1 MALVVWSAKSPE
13 IERLKRAPERSF
25 RLGAHLVTMEQR
37 WKPGGDGGTMLGHG
51 ASVFDAAFVL
61 ADFLFRANGEC
72 GGDAI
77 PGYPAVAGKRVI
89 ELGTGPGLGAVA
101 CGLLNAAEVVATDGD
116 AELPELTKV
125 NLVRNLSADRVE
137 VQQSARARCQCRTAQ
152 LMWGDEAKARELCAA
167 LRRDEQRE
175 TKGQQK
181 CSTGQ
186 PAFDVVLAADCAA
199 CVYEGAFEM
208 LVASFLHLTG
218 LDSVVVLSYQ
228 RRHSSEDAFFALA
241 EEHFTVERVPRQ
253 HLHPDFQFDKEPLP
267 SVVPSQSRFVAT
279 KFSEIDVYLLR
290 RRRAQHPVAA
300 VESWDIRS
308 GNKTRHI
315 FQGEEKIVTEKN
327 EEEERI

>member
-1 MALVVWSAKSPE
+1 MALDVWSAKSPE

-116 AELPELTKV
+116 AELLELTKV

-137 VQQSARARCQCRTAQ
+137 EQQSARARCQCRTAQ

-167 LRRDEQRE
+167 
-175 TKGQQK
+175 
-181 CSTGQ
+181 
-186 PAFDVVLAADCAA
+186 
-199 CVYEGAFEM
+199 M
-208 LVASFLHLTG
+208 
-218 LDSVVVLSYQ
+218 
-228 RRHSSEDAFFALA
+228 
-241 EEHFTVERVPRQ
+241 
-253 HLHPDFQFDKEPLP
+253 
-267 SVVPSQSRFVAT
+267 
-279 KFSEIDVYLLR
+279 
-290 RRRAQHPVAA
+290 
-300 VESWDIRS
+300 
-308 GNKTRHI
+308 
-315 FQGEEKIVTEKN
+315 
-327 EEEERI
+327 